1 MLSAGLGT
9 ILWTSIAFLIML
21 FILKKMAWKPILQSL
36 KERENFITDSLKS
49 AENANSKLSQ
59 LKVENEKLL
68 AKIIKKYKIDVS
80 TKAGQDELY
89 KLVLSL
95 KEK

>member
-1 MLSAGLGT
+1 VTKAKTQRRRLSPNT
-9 ILWTSIAFLIML
+9 IQ
-21 FILKKMAWKPILQSL
+21 K
-36 KERENFITDSLKS
+36 RE
-49 AENANSKLSQ
+49 
-59 LKVENEKLL
+59 KVENEKLL

-89 KLVLSL
+89 RLVLSL